1 MSEQNRLKNLTS
13 EQTEFKRE
21 IGVFGGVS
29 IIGGIMI
36 GSGIFYLGSYVIERT
51 AMNLG
56 LALICWVIGGIIS
69 VMGGLCYAELGA
81 AMPRAGGRALYLNEA
96 YHPIVGFLAGF
107 TDWLL
112 GGPGSVAAIAIAL
125 PTALRSFFEI
135 SDMGIKVF
143 AIVLIIGLTVYN
155 CLGVKMASRLQ
166 NISMIAKLIPIVIIM
181 LAALFCGKV
190 TPDLSLTSATEAT
203 SAGSGN
209 IFTMVA
215 FAVVATLWAYE
226 GWTNLNTV
234 AEEVKNPRK
243 NLPLALI
250 IGIGGIT
257 ILYTLFNFSIF
268 RVLTQGEIETMIT
281 SGNFYL
287 GTAVAQKVLGNAGA
301 IVVTIGMVLAMFGS
315 LNGLILAQPRMY
327 YAMAEEGHFFKS
339 YKKLH
344 PKYKVPTTAIVVQ
357 GIISVLLVMSRN
369 LDQLTTLVVF
379 TAMIFNLLT
388 VLAVPVC
395 RKRFP
400 QIERPY
406 KVWLYPVSVIIT
418 ALIFLGLVI
427 NTFFDDPTSAIVG
440 CAVPFIGV
448 FFYMYFDK
456 KLKNERA

>member
-190 TPDLSLTSATEAT
+190 TPDLSLTSATEAA

>member
-190 TPDLSLTSATEAT
+190 TPDLSLTSATEAA

-388 VLAVPVC
+388 VLAVPIC